1 MPEYLAFYKPFEVLS
16 QFTDSSGR
24 ETLKNYIPISGV
36 YSAGR
41 LDYRSEGLLVLTND
55 GRLIQRLTDPRFDHP
70 KTYFAQ
76 VEGAATPEAIAPMQQ
91 QILLPGFQ
99 TRLVSA
105 EIIPEPDL
113 PPRSKP
119 VRPYHPTT
127 WIKMVLREGKKHEV
141 RRLTAAVGLPTLRL
155 VRVSIG
161 PLSLGSLLPGE
172 WRRMK
177 PAEFSWVFE

>member
-1 MPEYLAFYKPFEVLS
+1 MPDYLAFYKPFEVLS

-24 ETLKNYIPISGV
+24 KTLKDFIPITGV

-41 LDYRSEGLLVLTND
+41 LDFRSEGLLILTND
-55 GRLIQRLTDPRFDHP
+55 GRLIQRLTDPRFEHP
-70 KTYFAQ
+70 KTYFVQ
-76 VEGAATPEAIAPMQQ
+76 VEGAATPESIAPIEQH
-91 QILLPGFQ
+91 ILLPGFQ

-105 EIIPEPDL
+105 EIIAEPAL

-119 VRPYHPTT
+119 VRLYHPTT
-127 WIKMVLREGKKHEV
+127 WIKLVLREGKKHEV

-155 VRVSIG
+155 VRVAIG

-172 WRRMK
+172 WRRMM
-177 PAEFSWVFE
+177 PTEFSWVFE